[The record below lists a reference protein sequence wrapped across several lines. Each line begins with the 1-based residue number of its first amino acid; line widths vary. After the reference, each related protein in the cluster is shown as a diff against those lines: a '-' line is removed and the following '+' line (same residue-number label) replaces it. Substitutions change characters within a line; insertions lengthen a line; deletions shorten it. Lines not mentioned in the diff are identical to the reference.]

1 MGFEYADL
9 WLDKNWYVAY
19 QSAAAEWRRQL
30 GQKEQAL
37 EKRVYEASAA
47 QVGSFRKVADAVN
60 ERLRQQ
66 LHLLPDA
73 SVSIRLAELHGG
85 TNSRIDLILR
95 DLPLADRDVVQDGV
109 NRCVALVEHLV
120 QSVEEGL
127 TALSGNEQKLSQDV
141 LDTCRDEL
149 RRLREDLAMAG
160 EVSG

>member
-9 WLDKNWYVAY
+9 WLDKNWYIAF

-30 GQKEQAL
+30 GQQEQAL

-47 QVGSFRKVADAVN
+47 QLGSFRRVAESVN

-73 SVSIRLAELHGG
+73 AVSIRLAELHGG

-95 DLPLADRDVVQDGV
+95 DLPLADRDVVQEGV
-109 NRCVALVEHLV
+109 NRCVALIEHMV
-120 QSVEEGL
+120 QSVEEGVMS
-127 TALSGNEQKLSQDV
+127 LSGNDQKLAQDV

-149 RRLREDLAMAG
+149 RRLREDLTTAEG
-160 EVSG
+160 VGS